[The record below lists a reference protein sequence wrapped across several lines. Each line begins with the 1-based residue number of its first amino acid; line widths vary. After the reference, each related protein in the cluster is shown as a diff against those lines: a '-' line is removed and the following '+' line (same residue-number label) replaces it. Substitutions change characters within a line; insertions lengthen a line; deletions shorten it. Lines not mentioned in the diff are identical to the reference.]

1 MLADVISG
9 FNTLEEKFTD
19 NMTVPGSITLLN
31 LIGSFPKQQRLSDDV
46 GRVVYKLLCHVE
58 NERKREDFTERV
70 LKDIET
76 YSSMIYFI
84 DVVLGARTD
93 VGSLPVKTN
102 FRGEIRRRFAK
113 KVGKTAPPMPLREWD
128 IGRVYN
134 AFLEETY
141 ADKRSKAPLSSN
153 DDPVL
158 LQKVLHSLKSAEPTR
173 SSNFPQIW
181 SDNDLD
187 WDDLVKL
194 FGSEDRIGAALNKV
208 RGKFGDDEVLRLVDR
223 YLGGWRHESS

>member
-1 MLADVISG
+1 
-9 FNTLEEKFTD
+9 
-19 NMTVPGSITLLN
+19 
-31 LIGSFPKQQRLSDDV
+31 
-46 GRVVYKLLCHVE
+46 
-58 NERKREDFTERV
+58 
-70 LKDIET
+70 
-76 YSSMIYFI
+76 MIYFI

-153 DDPVL
+153 DDPGL
-158 LQKVLHSLKSAEPTR
+158 LQKVLHSLKSAEPTQ

-181 SDNDLD
+181 SDNDFD
-187 WDDLVKL
+187 WDALVKM
-194 FGSEDRIGAALNKV
+194 FGSEDHIGAALNKV
-208 RGKFGDDEVLRLVDR
+208 RGKFGDDEVLRLVNR
-223 YLGGWRHESS
+223 YLGG